1 MFEITRSCEGCIF
14 ILKNEERQDGCA
26 LGRTEKLNTKNK
38 FDENNEYQIL
48 DRFCNTYRPQEWRK
62 ADMISPAARA
72 LEEVLPSVGV
82 IINFQHS
89 LEELENTLISMK
101 DQDGNSFKYLII
113 LNDRVEYNQEIS
125 ILCKKYVDK
134 WMLVQMMDEYNHEN
148 CIDDVFNHVKNGYII
163 LIKSGYRFPKIF
175 LETIHERINIQMK
188 RLMVSYDTNKE
199 KILTSASL
207 YKFLKG
213 NKPKIT
219 EDGTTDK
226 RNFFERLVD
235 IRSEDPDSIIS
246 WEMLFNE

>member
-14 ILKNEERQDGCA
+14 VLKNKEKQDGCM
-26 LGRTEKLNTKNK
+26 LNRTEKLNPENK
-38 FDENNEYQIL
+38 FDDKNQYQIL
-48 DRFCNTYRPQEWRK
+48 NRFCNTYRPQEWRK

-72 LEEVLPSVGV
+72 LEEVLPAVGV
-82 IINFQHS
+82 IVNFKHNLGS
-89 LEELENTLISMK
+89 LERTLESISN
-101 DQDGNSFKYLII
+101 QVGNKFKYLIVV
-113 LNDRVEYNQEIS
+113 NDKVEYNQEIS
-125 ILCKKYVDK
+125 ILCKKYIDK
-134 WMLVQMMDEYNHEN
+134 WMLVQMMDEYSHEN

-163 LIKSGYRFPKIF
+163 LVKSGYEFPYTF
-175 LETIHERINIQMK
+175 LETIHERINVQMK

-213 NKPKIT
+213 NKPKVT

-235 IRSEDPDSIIS
+235 IPSEDPDSIVS
-246 WEMLFNE
+246 WEILFNE